1 MFRLSRWSLSF
12 ALCLLLGGCAT
23 SSDRLPATPQV
34 LALAD
39 DAKALQSFAELAL
52 RHRDSYDRLRPYLN
66 EQQEA
71 GEKLL
76 DRQRRAMHADVA
88 LIQLGV
94 TQYLQ
99 GLGQLARQDR
109 FAYTGEINAAGVA
122 IRAWPGTGID
132 DHAVS
137 AYTILLRLLARMHG
151 DNGQRQLLGQL
162 MHDGDAALQTLMS
175 TLNSLLRLYDK
186 AGDNERDIV
195 LGLLE
200 TNIAFADTPPQRL
213 LAVLAKTVQQSKVDE
228 YRLYGLRHTL
238 AQRQLAALALEH
250 ARLAGMGALP

>member
-1 MFRLSRWSLSF
+1 MTPLPAIAIFLSS
-12 ALCLLLGGCAT
+12 LLLGGCAT
-23 SSDRLPATPQV
+23 SAKGVPATAQV

-39 DAKALQSFAELAL
+39 DAKALQVFGELAL

-66 EQQEA
+66 QQQDA
-71 GEKLL
+71 SEKTL

-88 LIQLGV
+88 LLQLGLS
-94 TQYLQ
+94 QYLQ
-99 GLGQLARQDR
+99 GLGQLARKDR
-109 FAYTGEINAAGVA
+109 FAFTSEINAAGVTL
-122 IRAWPGTGID
+122 RAWPGTGLD
-132 DHAVS
+132 DRAVA

-151 DNGQRQLLGQL
+151 EAQQRQMLGQL
-162 MHDGDAALQTLMS
+162 MHDGDAVLQTLVS
-175 TLNSLLRLYDK
+175 ALNSLLRLYDK

-200 TNIAFADTPPQRL
+200 TDIAFADTPAQRL

-238 AQRQLAALALEH
+238 AQRQLAALAQEH
-250 ARLAGMGALP
+250 ARLAALEGLP

>member
-1 MFRLSRWSLSF
+1 MKPAIALFLLS
-12 ALCLLLGGCAT
+12 LLLGGCASTT
-23 SSDRLPATPQV
+23 SGAPATAQV

-39 DAKALQSFAELAL
+39 DAQALQAFDELAL
-52 RHRDSYDRLRPYLN
+52 RHRDSYDRLRPYLDAR
-66 EQQEA
+66 QDA
-71 GEKLL
+71 SEKLL

-88 LIQLGV
+88 LLQRGV
-94 TQYLQ
+94 SQYLL

-109 FAYTGEINAAGVA
+109 FAYSSEINAAGVT

-132 DHAVS
+132 DRAVS

-151 DNGQRQLLGQL
+151 EAQQRQMLGQL
-162 MHDGDAALQTLMS
+162 MQEGDAALQTLVS
-175 TLNSLLRLYDK
+175 TLTSLLRLYDK

-200 TNIAFADTPPQRL
+200 TEIPFADTPAQHL
-213 LAVLAKTVQQSKVDE
+213 LAVLAKTVQQSKTDE

-238 AQRQLAALALEH
+238 AQRQLAALAQEH
-250 ARLAGMGALP
+250 ARLAGLGALR

>member
-1 MFRLSRWSLSF
+1 MSRLSCLF

-23 SSDRLPATPQV
+23 RADRLPATQQV

-39 DAKALQSFAELAL
+39 DAQVLQAFGELAL
-52 RHRDSYDRLRPYLN
+52 RHRDSYERLRPYLD
-66 EQQEA
+66 EQQDA
-71 GEKLL
+71 SEKLL

-88 LIQLGV
+88 LIELGV
-94 TQYLQ
+94 AQYLQ

-109 FAYTGEINAAGVA
+109 FAFTSEINAAGVA
-122 IRAWPGTGID
+122 IRAWPATGID
-132 DHAVS
+132 DRAVT
-137 AYTILLRLLARMHG
+137 AYTILLRLLARMQG
-151 DNGQRQLLGQL
+151 EAGQRQLLGQL
-162 MHDGDAALQTLMS
+162 MRDGDPALQTLVS
-175 TLNSLLRLYDK
+175 TLTGLLRLYDK

-200 TNIAFADTPPQRL
+200 TDIAFADTPAQRL
-213 LAVLAKTVQQSKVDE
+213 LAVLAKTVQQSKIDE

-250 ARLAGMGALP
+250 ARLASLGELP

>member
-1 MFRLSRWSLSF
+1 MTPLPAIAIFLSS
-12 ALCLLLGGCAT
+12 LLLGGCAT
-23 SSDRLPATPQV
+23 SAKDVPASAQV

-39 DAKALQSFAELAL
+39 DAKALQAFGELAL
-52 RHRDSYDRLRPYLN
+52 RHRDSYDRLQPYLN
-66 EQQEA
+66 QQQDA
-71 GEKLL
+71 SEKTL

-88 LIQLGV
+88 LLQLGLS
-94 TQYLQ
+94 QYLQ

-109 FAYTGEINAAGVA
+109 FAYTSEINAAGVTL
-122 IRAWPGTGID
+122 RAWPGTGLD
-132 DHAVS
+132 DRAVA

-151 DNGQRQLLGQL
+151 EARQRQMLGQL
-162 MHDGDAALQTLMS
+162 MHDGDAALQTLVS
-175 TLNSLLRLYDK
+175 ALNSLLRLYDK

-200 TNIAFADTPPQRL
+200 TDIAFADTPAQRL

-238 AQRQLAALALEH
+238 AQRQLAALAQEH
-250 ARLAGMGALP
+250 ARLAALGELP